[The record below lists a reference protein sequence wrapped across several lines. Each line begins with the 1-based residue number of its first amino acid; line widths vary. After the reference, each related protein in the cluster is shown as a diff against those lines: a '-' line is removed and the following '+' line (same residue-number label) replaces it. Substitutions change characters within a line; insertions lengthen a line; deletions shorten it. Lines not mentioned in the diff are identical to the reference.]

1 MKKRTRTWLII
12 VGIAVVVGLVVVANL
27 KRKPAGEDVETAAVG
42 YGAIKSVVSATGE
55 LRARSQVNLQAQ
67 VMGVVD
73 RLLVEEGDWVDRGK
87 VLLELDRKSYEANL
101 VLARSRFTQARLS
114 HARVE
119 SLYAAKLVSAEAWEG
134 SRAVFE
140 AAEAQFTQA
149 QDQYDKTVIRAPISG
164 TVVKVSIKEGET
176 VIIGTMNN
184 IGTVLMV
191 IADMSQMQAIL
202 DVDETDVVDLSLDQP
217 AAVEVD
223 ALPDR
228 KLPGRVTRIGWMPST
243 DLLGTASA
251 TQGTVFEVEVTLDSA
266 GAELRPGMGVQAD
279 ITTASLDSVLVLP
292 ISAVGRRKFKG
303 EEKQTVFTVE
313 DGKAVLRAVETGKS
327 SDVDIEIT
335 SGLKA
340 GETVIT
346 GPYKALTKLKEG
358 RRVNAEP
365 AKPDS
370 ADKGGDEGK

>member
-1 MKKRTRTWLII
+1 MKKRTRTLLI
-12 VGIAVVVGLVVVANL
+12 VCGVVVLVGLVIVANL
-27 KRKPAGEDVETAAVG
+27 KRKPAGEDVETAVVG
-42 YGAIKSVVSATGE
+42 FGAIKSVVSATGE

-101 VLARSRFTQARLS
+101 VLARSRFTQARLA

-119 SLYAAKLVSAEAWEG
+119 SLYAAKLVSAEAWEA

-184 IGTVLMV
+184 PGTVLMV

-202 DVDETDVVDLSLDQP
+202 DVDETDVVDLVLDQP

-243 DLLGTASA
+243 DLLSATSA
-251 TQGTVFEVEVTLDSA
+251 TQGTVFEVEVTLDSV

-292 ISAVGRRKFKG
+292 ISAVGRRKVKG

-365 AKPDS
+365 AKPDTTE
-370 ADKGGDEGK
+370 ADAAPR

>member
-1 MKKRTRTWLII
+1 MKKRTRTLLIA
-12 VGIAVVVGLVVVANL
+12 GGAVVFVGLVVIANL
-27 KRKPAGEDVETAAVG
+27 RRKPAGEEVATTTVG
-42 YGAIKSVVSATGE
+42 RGSIVSVVSATGE

-73 RLLVEEGDWVDRGK
+73 RLLVKEGDWVDRGR

-101 VLARSRFTQARLS
+101 VLARARFTQARLA

-119 SLYAAKLVSAEAWEG
+119 SLYAAGLISAEAWET
-134 SRAVFE
+134 SHAAFE
-140 AAEAQFTQA
+140 AAEAQFAQA

-191 IADMSQMQAIL
+191 IADMSQMQAIVE
-202 DVDETDVVDLSLDQP
+202 VDETDVVDLALGQR

-228 KLPGRVTRIGWMPST
+228 KFPGQVTRIGWMPTSN
-243 DLLGTASA
+243 LIATASA
-251 TQGTVFEVEVTLDSA
+251 TQGTVFEVELTLDSA
-266 GAELRPGMGVQAD
+266 GSELRPGMSVKAD

-292 ISAVGRRKFKG
+292 ISSVGRRKVKDK
-303 EEKQTVFTVE
+303 ETQTVFVVE
-313 DGKAVLRAVETGKS
+313 KGKAALREVGTGKS

-335 SGLKA
+335 SGLEP

-346 GPYKALTKLKEG
+346 GPYKTLAKLKDG
-358 RRVNAEP
+358 RAVNVQKP
-365 AKPDS
+365 KPD
-370 ADKGGDEGK
+370 DKSDGDKD

>member
-303 EEKQTVFTVE
+303 EERQTVFTVE

-370 ADKGGDEGK
+370 AEAPK